1 MKPHKK
7 KTGAR
12 RGNPIGQ
19 GMVYVSTQIPA
30 TADRD
35 LRAQATAAGLSRCAY
50 AGLLLVEGLKDPI
63 TVQHVRASGKVIYS
77 IDHATNPTAR
87 DADDTATA

>member
-1 MKPHKK
+1 
-7 KTGAR
+7 
-12 RGNPIGQ
+12 
-19 GMVYVSTQIPA
+19 
-30 TADRD
+30 
-35 LRAQATAAGLSRCAY
+35 
-50 AGLLLVEGLKDPI
+50 LLLVEGLKDPI